1 MYKRGGNWRVIEF
14 DSMLSY
20 QIAPLLDGVG
30 RRSFRRRDR
39 FSQAIV
45 CCYSAYWIW
54 SSDKDKSSRRNRL
67 LVRDNYV
74 CFDAI
79 LILLC
84 TKTFCQHPF
93 VVSQSAFSLFSPLT
107 RLSSFVLA
115 HVDFINPKWA
125 MTAAGLFACLSQL
138 MRFCQRY
145 LAPAQFTWLASL
157 PWNHFLLA
165 EAVAS
170 GSDKAVQPTR
180 LLNKNSQST
189 LKSCGRFSL
198 FCIAWYRNS

>member
-1 MYKRGGNWRVIEF
+1 
-14 DSMLSY
+14 MLSY

-93 VVSQSAFSLFSPLT
+93 VVSQSAFSFFPPLT

-115 HVDFINPKWA
+115 HVDFIDPKWA
-125 MTAAGLFACLSQL
+125 MTAGPECRHCRQKLSPAVISFQL
-138 MRFCQRY
+138 KW
-145 LAPAQFTWLASL
+145 WLTSL
-157 PWNHFLLA
+157 HFPFLYCDVSNYCVH
-165 EAVAS
+165 ETTS
-170 GSDKAVQPTR
+170 S
-180 LLNKNSQST
+180 
-189 LKSCGRFSL
+189 
-198 FCIAWYRNS
+198 